1 MTALQVGGPWGGSL
15 PDRSVLHTAVGTHG
29 GLSAG
34 APEKMSVFLTDEE
47 ANSEEQ
53 SQQLSRRENKNILS
67 LVPRGS
73 DGVGRVAPLGR
84 GSSFAVMPRNPWL
97 EREAHSASPRSEWPL
112 PPSTHVLPRSFARR
126 RRCERSSSTGTWQTA
141 TCGGRREETL
151 RQRSCASGESRR
163 VSARVSD
170 LPLG

>member
-15 PDRSVLHTAVGTHG
+15 PDRSVAHGSRHTR
-29 GLSAG
+29 G
-34 APEKMSVFLTDEE
+34 AERRRTGEEECFFDLDEE

-84 GSSFAVMPRNPWL
+84 GSPFAVMPRNPWL